1 MSGPKVSVYTL
12 TPEQRAAILAE
23 QQRRRLELEKRQEL
37 LSELKNVAFTLDRKL
52 GQLSQYRLIA
62 DLSNEHRRDSSL
74 IDRIQDIDTRISQI
88 KATALVSRQETDNAR
103 LEHALNSCI
112 LSLKRVSDDISEL
125 QRLAGKA
132 EDMVTDSLS
141 SQISSFFSSRAKANS
156 SEKIDQFH
164 ETIDSLDSIY
174 SCAYLPASLKKR
186 LDSVMARLRTGD
198 QVGDAFI
205 QLEVFPILREYSA
218 FKSLWDKY
226 GEEYQALYR
235 RYESLLVELNNHLPE
250 MIPFSS
256 EAIAK
261 LKQLIADAEKKAQH
275 AAEQAYI
282 SQALDDVM
290 VEMGYPLW
298 GQRDVTKR
306 SGKHFRNELYRYS
319 PTSAVNITYADDG
332 QITMEIGKIDT
343 VDRLPSS
350 EETSA
355 LVDSMRSFCTDFMNI
370 ESRLASRGVVV
381 RDRIALLPPSD
392 SHAQII
398 NLSDF
403 VTVNQ
408 HRTNSGRKR
417 LKTVIKPLEIK
428 HDEQS

>member
-141 SQISSFFSSRAKANS
+141 SQISSFFSSRGEANS
-156 SEKIDQFH
+156 SEKIDQFQ

-205 QLEVFPILREYSA
+205 QLEVFPILREYKSNSWTLLINGIIIWSA
-218 FKSLWDKY
+218 
-226 GEEYQALYR
+226 A
-235 RYESLLVELNNHLPE
+235 
-250 MIPFSS
+250 
-256 EAIAK
+256 
-261 LKQLIADAEKKAQH
+261 
-275 AAEQAYI
+275 
-282 SQALDDVM
+282 
-290 VEMGYPLW
+290 
-298 GQRDVTKR
+298 
-306 SGKHFRNELYRYS
+306 
-319 PTSAVNITYADDG
+319 
-332 QITMEIGKIDT
+332 
-343 VDRLPSS
+343 
-350 EETSA
+350 
-355 LVDSMRSFCTDFMNI
+355 
-370 ESRLASRGVVV
+370 
-381 RDRIALLPPSD
+381 
-392 SHAQII
+392 
-398 NLSDF
+398 
-403 VTVNQ
+403 
-408 HRTNSGRKR
+408 
-417 LKTVIKPLEIK
+417 LKTLGTFGYKYIAII
-428 HDEQS
+428 